1 MKILN
6 RIIQKMNN
14 SNQKNKKLETVFND
28 ENNDY
33 YGDLLTAVVKAQRL
47 KLNDVALDAKMDPRV
62 FQNVRSKTAKD
73 RRTITRFE
81 ALRVAVIL
89 NLPPRYTK
97 LLLERMNVALPL
109 YTNSDMA
116 LAAVIYT
123 NHNSSDELAIR
134 LKCLEII
141 ERNQLDFLCD
151 YENEFKKIDLEDFI

>member
-1 MKILN
+1 MNIITRITQKI
-6 RIIQKMNN
+6 NN
-14 SNQKNKKLETVFND
+14 SNHKNKKLETVFNN
-28 ENNDY
+28 ENNAY

-123 NHNSSDELAIR
+123 NHNSSDELSIR

-141 ERNQLDFLCD
+141 ERNQLNFSFNFED
-151 YENEFKKIDLEDFI
+151 EFKKIKLEEII

>member
-33 YGDLLTAVVKAQRL
+33 YGDLLTAIVKAQRL

-81 ALRVAVIL
+81 ALRVAVVL

-123 NHNSSDELAIR
+123 NHNTSEEFEIR

-141 ERNQLDFLCD
+141 EKNALDFSCD
-151 YENEFKKIDLEDFI
+151 FENEFKKINLEDK